1 METLF
6 FAIVSFM
13 IAMYVV
19 FDGFDLG
26 AGVVHLAAART
37 EAERRTVLASI
48 GPVWDG
54 NEVWLLAGGGLLFLA
69 FPPVYASAFSGF
81 YLPLMIV
88 LWLLILRGI
97 AIEFRN
103 QFDAAVWR
111 QLWDV
116 VFACSSALLAVFYGA
131 ALGNVVRGVPLDADG
146 VFFLPLWTNFLPG
159 ENPGVLDWYTTLV
172 GVTALVALAGHGAL
186 WTVWRTEGE
195 LRERSRRV
203 FRIAWGGTVALTALT
218 TIATFQIQPHVP
230 EQLFARPWGLIFPA
244 LAVAG
249 LAGMFV
255 FDRRGDELRA
265 FIASCAYIVGM
276 LTACVFGLYPYL
288 LPSNIAPGS
297 GLDAFNS
304 SVDAGALT
312 IAATWFIPGL
322 LLITAYFTHTYR
334 SLGGKVRPDDY
345 GH

>member
-6 FAIVSFM
+6 FGIVSFM

-37 EAERRTVLASI
+37 EEERRTVLASI

-88 LWLLILRGI
+88 LWLLVLRGI
-97 AIEFRN
+97 AIEFHN
-103 QFDAAVWR
+103 QFDAGVWR
-111 QLWDV
+111 QIWDV
-116 VFACSSALLAVFYGA
+116 VFAGASALLAVFFGA

-159 ENPGVLDWYTTLV
+159 DSPGILDWYTTLV
-172 GVTALVALAGHGAL
+172 GVTALAALAAHGAL
-186 WTVWRTEGE
+186 WTVWRTEGA
-195 LRERSRRV
+195 LRERSRGV
-203 FRIAWGGTVALTALT
+203 FRVAWLATAALTALT
-218 TIATFQIQPHVP
+218 TVATFQIQPHVP
-230 EQLFARPWGLIFPA
+230 GRLFAQPWGLVFPA

-249 LAGMFV
+249 LVGMFV
-255 FDRRGDELRA
+255 YDRRGAELNA
-265 FIASCAYIVGM
+265 FLASCAYIVGM

-288 LPSNIAPGS
+288 LPSNVEPGA
-297 GLDAFNS
+297 GLDVFNS
-304 SVDAGALT
+304 SAETGALR
-312 IAATWFIPGL
+312 IALTWFIPGL
-322 LLITAYFTHTYR
+322 LLITAYFTYTYR
-334 SLGGKVRPDDY
+334 SLAGKVELDEY